1 MRTICLIGSTG
12 KMGKS
17 IQAILEND
25 FVIKGFS
32 KANGDDFD
40 ITVKNSDVVID
51 FSHADNVLYALKVC
65 MLNKKPY
72 FCGTT
77 NLNNNIFEAIKSA
90 SKNIPVMYASNTS
103 FGIAV
108 LKKAVQ
114 LVTKEFGLSA
124 DIEISETHH
133 RAKKDAPSGTAL
145 SLGEVAACALGY
157 HLDQIKITDRAH
169 NPRDNNVQIG
179 FASMRGGSIFCEHT
193 VHFLAANET
202 IKLSHACLD
211 RKVFAEG
218 AVKAALWLCN
228 QSSGFYTMED
238 MLN

>member
-1 MRTICLIGSTG
+1 MRNICLVGSTG
-12 KMGKS
+12 KMGKA
-17 IQAILEND
+17 IQEILDSDCVVNGFAKASGND
-25 FVIKGFS
+25 FD
-32 KANGDDFD
+32 KA
-40 ITVKNSDVVID
+40 VASVDVVID
-51 FSHADNVLYALKVC
+51 FSHADNVLPALQAC
-65 MLNKKPY
+65 LLNKKPY

-77 NLNNNIFEAIKSA
+77 NLLDNHFQAFKKN
-90 SKNIPVMYASNTS
+90 SKFIPVMYASNTS

-114 LVTKEFGLSA
+114 LVTKEFGVSA

-133 RAKKDAPSGTAL
+133 RNKKDAPSGTAL
-145 SLGEVAACALGY
+145 SLGEVAANALGY
-157 HLDQIKITDRAH
+157 KLEQIKIIDRAN
-169 NPRDNNVQIG
+169 NPRDNNIQIG
-179 FASMRGGSIFCEHT
+179 FASMRGGSIFGEHT

-218 AVKAALWLCN
+218 AVKSAAWLCN
-228 QSSGFYTMED
+228 QASGFYTMED

>member
-1 MRTICLIGSTG
+1 MRNICLICATG
-12 KMGKS
+12 KMGKA
-17 IQAILEND
+17 IQEILESD
-25 FVIKGFS
+25 CIIKGFS
-32 KANGDDFD
+32 KDNGDDFNNA
-40 ITVKNSDVVID
+40 VVSADVVID
-51 FSHADNVLYALKVC
+51 FSHADNVLPALQTC

-90 SKNIPVMYASNTS
+90 SENIPVMYASNTS

-114 LVTKEFGLSA
+114 LVTKEFGLSD

-157 HLDQIKITDRAH
+157 
-169 NPRDNNVQIG
+169 
-179 FASMRGGSIFCEHT
+179 
-193 VHFLAANET
+193 
-202 IKLSHACLD
+202 KL
-211 RKVFAEG
+211 
-218 AVKAALWLCN
+218 
-228 QSSGFYTMED
+228 
-238 MLN
+238 